1 MYVLPVVTW
10 LLLQFQVCL
19 LCKIPATNLLAYSW
33 LFRTGI
39 SRGAVVLVSTVG
51 LHSLWSTTM
60 NVNDI
65 SAQAGDSIICVLSTS
80 DGTGSETLTRDPTRP
95 DPTGPDPTRTLF
107 TRWPDPM
114 TECMHFEFELR
125 YYFDDGVLL
134 VNAFS
139 SECFLPKSLWFV
151 QHTCR

>member
-19 LCKIPATNLLAYSW
+19 LCKITATCSLAYSW

-95 DPTGPDPTRTLF
+95 DPTRTWRFSPGDPTQWLSVCALNLNWDIISTTVCFKWML
-107 TRWPDPM
+107 
-114 TECMHFEFELR
+114 
-125 YYFDDGVLL
+125 
-134 VNAFS
+134 S
-139 SECFLPKSLWFV
+139 STECFLPKSLWSV